1 MVGCFGLSGY
11 VVILIVSS
19 SGSVFV
25 GLSVWILGIVLVDL
39 RRFRIVKLCVGVS
52 IFYVLKYKLNN
63 RVFRRFFF
71 YVYF

>member
-11 VVILIVSS
+11 VVILIVSN

-39 RRFRIVKLCVGVS
+39 RRFRIVKLCVGVR

-63 RVFRRFFF
+63 RVFRR
-71 YVYF
+71 

>member
-11 VVILIVSS
+11 VVILIVSN

-63 RVFRRFFF
+63 RVFRR
-71 YVYF
+71 